1 MIKAAMQ
8 VGRFPKGV
16 NKGMITLLFKAREKE
31 NLGNWRPITLLN
43 MAYKIFTKTLQ
54 LRLQLI
60 LMEVVD
66 TDPIAFRSMRYIP
79 NNVLLVQKTIDW
91 AWWSNQPLVFL
102 KLDFAKAYDKV
113 SWAFCSLCWKKW
125 DGS

>member
-31 NLGNWRPITLLN
+31 NLGNWCPITFLN
-43 MAYKIFTKTLQ
+43 VAYKIFTKTLQ
-54 LRLQLI
+54 LRLQPI

-66 TDPIAFRSMRYIP
+66 TDPIAFLSMRYILD
-79 NNVLLVQKTIDW
+79 NVLLVQETIDW
-91 AWWSNQPLVFL
+91 VQQSNQPLVFF
-102 KLDFAKAYDKV
+102 KLDFAKAYI
-113 SWAFCSLCWKKW
+113 
-125 DGS
+125 